1 MKSLRVSY
9 FFNLCACAWVIILCI
24 ASHTSAD
31 TQTSPPRESAILVLD
46 ASGSMWGQLEGRTK
60 IEIAREA
67 VNSMLGTW
75 PTGTDLGLMAYGHRE
90 KGSCDDIELILPPSP
105 LDPAAFQ
112 GRVNTLNPKGMTPL
126 TAAVKRAAEILRFT
140 EQKATV
146 ILLSDGV
153 ETCNLDPCAV
163 GASLEEQG
171 IDFTAHVI
179 GFDVSAV
186 EDQRGLRCLA
196 ESTGGL
202 FITARDAGE
211 LKSALAKTA
220 APPPAPT
227 PTPVPTA
234 TPLPPATLV
243 SADEGV
249 IGTELALSF
258 DAPPNLDGYVYLY
271 VPGKTQSLNYT
282 SVRTGPNGYEPT
294 SIRLPAAEGT
304 YELVWKAGND
314 QVLSKKTIEVKKAE
328 ISLKAPETAPA
339 GTEILVSISAPP
351 GMSGY
356 LYLYAEGRVKSL
368 TYSAVREA
376 ATGGYEPAP
385 LQLPTE
391 PGIYL
396 VRFESSSNEVYA
408 STKINVQKPQ
418 ISLRAPDQAA
428 AGTHV
433 TVELEGPPG
442 LGGYVYL
449 YTEGREQSLHYTA
462 VRENKQRG
470 GYEPMRLRL
479 PAIAGRYQIKL
490 QPSGNDVLA
499 ERTIEATALQA
510 TLSHTPTRPIAT
522 KVEVSI
528 SAPEGIDGYL
538 YLFAEGRERSITYSA
553 VRPAKVS
560 GYSPVS
566 LRLPATPGR
575 YEIQWKTGGDE
586 VVAKSTL
593 TIEAAPISLK
603 LASPLSPG
611 DTAQLSIEAPEGI
624 GGYVH
629 ILPVGGQ
636 KSLSYHGVREGKVS
650 GYMPVKIDVPSA
662 PGSYVARWITTSDE
676 ILAETAFEVQ
686 ARD

>member
-1 MKSLRVSY
+1 MKALRVSY
-9 FFNLCACAWVIILCI
+9 FVNLWTCAWVLILGI
-24 ASHTSAD
+24 ASHTSAE
-31 TQTSPPRESAILVLD
+31 TPISPPRESAILVLD

-105 LDPAAFQ
+105 IDPAAFRS
-112 GRVNTLNPKGMTPL
+112 RVTTLNPKGMTPL
-126 TAAVKRAAEILRFT
+126 TAAVKRAAEALKFT

-153 ETCNLDPCAV
+153 ETCDLDPCAV
-163 GASLEEQG
+163 GASLEAQG

-186 EDQRGLRCLA
+186 EDQKGLRCLA
-196 ESTGGL
+196 DYTGGL
-202 FITARDAGE
+202 FIAARDAGE
-211 LKSALAKTA
+211 LKSALAKAA
-220 APPPAPT
+220 APDPT
-227 PTPVPTA
+227 PTPEPTA

-271 VPGKTQSLNYT
+271 VPGKSQSLSYT

-294 SIRLPAAEGT
+294 HIRLPAAEGT
-304 YELVWKAGND
+304 YELVWKAAND
-314 QVLSKKTIEVKKAE
+314 QVLSKKSIEVKKAE

-356 LYLYAEGRVKSL
+356 LYLYAEGRDKSL
-368 TYSAVREA
+368 TYSAVREGA
-376 ATGGYEPAP
+376 NEAYEPSA
-385 LQLPTE
+385 LQLPAT
-391 PGIYL
+391 PGDYL
-396 VRFESSSNEVYA
+396 IRFESSSNEVYA
-408 STKINVQKPQ
+408 STKLKVETPQ
-418 ISLRAPDQAA
+418 LSLRAPEQAP

-449 YTEGREQSLHYTA
+449 YTEGREQSLHYA
-462 VRENKQRG
+462 VVRENKQRG

-479 PAIAGRYQIKL
+479 PVSAGRYQIKL

-499 ERTIEATALQA
+499 ERTIEATPIQA
-510 TLSHTPTRPIAT
+510 TLSHSPTRPIAT
-522 KVEVSI
+522 EVEVSI

-538 YLFAEGRERSITYSA
+538 YLFAEGRDRSITYSA

-593 TIEAAPISLK
+593 TIEAAPISLEF
-603 LASPLSPG
+603 ASPLSPG
-611 DTAQLSIEAPEGI
+611 DAAQISIEAPEGI

-629 ILPVGGQ
+629 IFPAGGQ

-662 PGSYVARWITTSDE
+662 PGSYVAKWITTSDE
-676 ILAETAFEVQ
+676 VLAEKAFEVQ